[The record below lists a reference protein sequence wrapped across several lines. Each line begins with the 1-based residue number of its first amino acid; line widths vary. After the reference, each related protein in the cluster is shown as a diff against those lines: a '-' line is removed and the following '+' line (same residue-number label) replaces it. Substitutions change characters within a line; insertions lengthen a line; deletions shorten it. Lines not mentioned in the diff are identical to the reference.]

1 MTLRKKRRRVA
12 ASSDEEAEAGLE
24 QLLELAGSSQRI
36 VVFSGSGLSASSG
49 MSTFSTRGG
58 LYERAQRKYKLAD
71 GKSLFTYAFFDR
83 QRPEAQAFF
92 ADIYSE
98 AVAAEPAVGHHA
110 LRQLHDAGRLLRHYT
125 LNIDGLAE
133 QVGMDTWHHER
144 NTSGVTVE
152 MHGNVR
158 HLVCPECHATRPMT
172 AALAKQI
179 RSKVAVPCGAPGCSH
194 DAMRFKVMMYD
205 DGEAECIT
213 PDDVME
219 LMEEDVK
226 AADLVLWVGIS
237 FQQSASTVYFR
248 KVRCWIQEAGRLGV
262 TVQALINPSDEALFN
277 LRTAMSNQHELRVL
291 EVLAES
297 DEVLPLLADRLRRS
311 RAAGSGGRAAAAG
324 RQQAA
329 EAAAAAA
336 NGVKHEGG
344 WQEEAQQGAPPAAQH
359 PQHARQGQ
367 HAAGPAVD
375 ALLQHAAGMPGGA
388 GQLGWQEPQVTVKQL
403 EVLQA
408 ALTKAMLL
416 ATGGAGVQ
424 PAAAQ
429 QPWQLPPPPQHLF
442 PPVPAAQAVQVQAAA
457 ATFAAAQLQ
466 HTAQAQ
472 HTAAPLGLGAG
483 LPPHHRP
490 QQQQDQ
496 QQQQQAAEL
505 QGTLMAAAQ
514 DDKLSPAAAAKSVF
528 VAAAA
533 AAAAAAASKL
543 QGGSGVKREGSPRAV
558 LMQEQSSHD
567 SDPQPLLAQQAAP
580 VQQEGATDAAAATT

>member
-1 MTLRKKRRRVA
+1 MSAALVSCGSQLAVGGRCSCPQVA
-12 ASSDEEAEAGLE
+12 AVGPWRTALVTHSFHCSCH
-24 QLLELAGSSQRI
+24 GSSCTILLALNTIALCR
-36 VVFSGSGLSASSG
+36 SA
-49 MSTFSTRGG
+49 
-58 LYERAQRKYKLAD
+58 D
-71 GKSLFTYAFFDR
+71 
-83 QRPEAQAFF
+83 PEK
-92 ADIYSE
+92 
-98 AVAAEPAVGHHA
+98 A
-110 LRQLHDAGRLLRHYT
+110 LLL
-125 LNIDGLAE
+125 
-133 QVGMDTWHHER
+133 
-144 NTSGVTVE
+144 
-152 MHGNVR
+152 
-158 HLVCPECHATRPMT
+158 P
-172 AALAKQI
+172 
-179 RSKVAVPCGAPGCSH
+179 VPCRP
-194 DAMRFKVMMYD
+194 
-205 DGEAECIT
+205 
-213 PDDVME
+213 
-219 LMEEDVK
+219 
-226 AADLVLWVGIS
+226 
-237 FQQSASTVYFR
+237 
-248 KVRCWIQEAGRLGV
+248 QEAGRLGV

-311 RAAGSGGRAAAAG
+311 RAAGSGGRAAVAG

-375 ALLQHAAGMPGGA
+375 ALLQHAAGLPGGA

-416 ATGGAGVQ
+416 ATGGASVQ
-424 PAAAQ
+424 PAATQ
-429 QPWQLPPPPQHLF
+429 QPWQLPPPQQHLF
-442 PPVPAAQAVQVQAAA
+442 PPVPAAQTAQVQAAA
-457 ATFAAAQLQ
+457 AAFAAAQLQ
-466 HTAQAQ
+466 QAAQAQ

-490 QQQQDQ
+490 QQEQ
-496 QQQQQAAEL
+496 QQQQEQAAEL
-505 QGTLMAAAQ
+505 QATLRAAAQ
-514 DDKLSPAAAAKSVF
+514 DDKLSPAAAAESVF

-533 AAAAAAASKL
+533 AAAAAAASQL
-543 QGGSGVKREGSPRAV
+543 PGGSGIKREGSPRAV

-580 VQQEGATDAAAATT
+580 VQQEGTTAAAAAGAATT